1 MVQKTAVNRNI
12 NQEIKKIF
20 EKFEKKF
27 SIQCSQKTVKD
38 AYSEIIARLSSEDD
52 EREFLKQISSTCSIP
67 FLEEHEA
74 LELIDYS
81 KIEQYGLMRFI
92 EKSCLPLKDG
102 AVLTYNPFLDY
113 YGSVYLTLRKNILK
127 IYDELKQRYSSIK
140 LHAEEIDAE
149 KYFYDLVQEAY
160 TKGVSD
166 IHIEFDPLRQVS
178 QVRFRKDGLLYK
190 ARELGSLQI
199 HELLI
204 NKIFELS
211 GINTNDFLRLH
222 DKKIQIEILK
232 KQIPIRVSAVPVN
245 VAGERKTSSVVLRIL
260 AGHVN
265 ITDDF
270 LSLGYLP
277 EHLPELKKI
286 ISLPYGL
293 VVICGPTGSGKT
305 TLLYAMLT
313 TKSREL
319 VKIITIEDPVEV
331 SLGGN
336 IVQVEI
342 RETKEGKDDITFSS
356 AIRTFLR
363 QDPDVMLIG
372 EIRDSETATEAVR
385 AAITG
390 HLVFATLH
398 ANTSVGA
405 FTRLLDLGVSP
416 YLLADCIRYIVAQRL
431 VRKLCDKCKILINT
445 SNPSHIETYF
455 NMELEDFEYN
465 YKNFINKEI
474 YVANKRGCQYC
485 SNGYSGRTVIYEIL
499 KVEENILTALLE
511 NKAITYKEAFINQ
524 EANSFA
530 SVAMKKIV
538 NGETTIQEV
547 ERYIYL
553 T

>member
-1 MVQKTAVNRNI
+1 MVHKTAVNNI
-12 NQEIKKIF
+12 NQELKKIF
-20 EKFEKKF
+20 ERFEKKC
-27 SIQCSQKTVKD
+27 SIQCSQKAVKD
-38 AYSEIIARLSSEDD
+38 AYSEIIARLSSEED
-52 EREFLKQISSTCSIP
+52 EREFLKQISSVCSIP
-67 FLEEHEA
+67 FLEEREA
-74 LELIDYS
+74 LELIDYQ
-81 KIEQYGLMRFI
+81 KIEQYGLSRFI
-92 EKSCLPLKDG
+92 EKSCLPLKNG

-127 IYDELKQRYSSIK
+127 IYDDLKQRYSAVSPNM
-140 LHAEEIDAE
+140 EEIDVE
-149 KYFYDLVQEAY
+149 KYFYDIVQEAY
-160 TKGVSD
+160 VKGVSD
-166 IHIEFDPLRQVS
+166 IHIEFDPVRQVS
-178 QVRFRKDGLLYK
+178 QIRFRKDGLLYK
-190 ARELGSLQI
+190 ARELGAIHI

-222 DKKIQIEILK
+222 DKKIQVEILK

-245 VAGERKTSSVVLRIL
+245 VAGERKTSNVVLRIL

-270 LSLGYLP
+270 LCLGYLP
-277 EHLPELKKI
+277 EHLPELRKI

-305 TLLYAMLT
+305 TLLYAMLV
-313 TKSREL
+313 TKAREP

-331 SLGGN
+331 PLGGN

-363 QDPDVMLIG
+363 QDPDVILIG

-398 ANTSVGA
+398 ANTSVGV

-416 YLLADCIRYIVAQRL
+416 YLLADCVRYIIAQRL
-431 VRKLCDKCKILINT
+431 VRRLCDKCRILINT
-445 SNPSHIETYF
+445 SNPSHIKTYF
-455 NMELEDFEYN
+455 NMELEDFEYY
-465 YKNFINKEI
+465 YKNFVHKEI
-474 YVANKRGCQYC
+474 YVANEKGCRYC
-485 SNGYSGRTVIYEIL
+485 NNGYRGRTVIYEIL
-499 KVEENILTALLE
+499 KAEENILTALLE
-511 NKAITYKEAFINQ
+511 NKAITYKEAFSSQ
-524 EANSFA
+524 ESNSF
-530 SVAMKKIV
+530 SFVATKKILS
-538 NGETTIQEV
+538 GETTIQEV